1 MGTKEQ
7 SNMAKTAVFDIHA
20 LGQVIRDVG
29 LDEFL
34 DQLIEKMTHAFIA
47 FDPEKTQSRMRA
59 GFSYSDPRL
68 GLVEW
73 MPVRS
78 VEDVVAVKTVGYHPD
93 NPSERSLPSVLATT
107 AIYDTK
113 NGVLLALCEATVLTA
128 LRTGAASAIMTDR
141 LAAEGPITLGVVGCG
156 AQAVTQIHA
165 ISRVRELK
173 RIVVTD
179 FDLDTAKTLQSRL
192 PSGIG
197 PVEIVSLDQFSAVV
211 GDFDVLCTCTSVD
224 PGQGPVVDLAQ
235 ASPGLHVNAVGSDFP
250 GKTELPIE
258 FLKSAVVVPDLVE
271 QCLAEGEAQVLRS
284 EDLGPQMVEIIA
296 DPHGHR
302 SLRGESTVFD
312 STGWSYE
319 DLLAAQLFIEHARR
333 LGLGVEL
340 ALTPRSGDPFDPFA
354 AIRQADSPLIGDRI

>member
-1 MGTKEQ
+1 M
-7 SNMAKTAVFDIHA
+7 
-20 LGQVIRDVG
+20 
-29 LDEFL
+29 
-34 DQLIEKMTHAFIA
+34 
-47 FDPEKTQSRMRA
+47 
-59 GFSYSDPRL
+59 
-68 GLVEW
+68 
-73 MPVRS
+73 
-78 VEDVVAVKTVGYHPD
+78 
-93 NPSERSLPSVLATT
+93 
-107 AIYDTK
+107 
-113 NGVLLALCEATVLTA
+113 
-128 LRTGAASAIMTDR
+128 
-141 LAAEGPITLGVVGCG
+141 
-156 AQAVTQIHA
+156 
-165 ISRVRELK
+165 
-173 RIVVTD
+173 
-179 FDLDTAKTLQSRL
+179 
-192 PSGIG
+192 
-197 PVEIVSLDQFSAVV
+197 
-211 GDFDVLCTCTSVD
+211 
-224 PGQGPVVDLAQ
+224 VDLAQ